1 MRTGLQC
8 AKIPIGNSYIY
19 KAERVK
25 GTKRMLVRLQPPPPK
40 NAPTD
45 FLMLG
50 FRDHMQRSVDMQN
63 REISH
68 TDIFRYL
75 FLHFRLKHRLRG
87 EPPVRYRTETSAV
100 KISFKKV
107 MTT

>member
-40 NAPTD
+40 NAPTE

-50 FRDHMQRSVDMQN
+50 FRDHMQRSVDMQIE
-63 REISH
+63 RFLTLIFL
-68 TDIFRYL
+68 DIC

-87 EPPVRYRTETSAV
+87 EPPVRYGTETSAV

>member
-68 TDIFRYL
+68 TDIFRY
-75 FLHFRLKHRLRG
+75 FFFTFSFERQVEGRTSSQ
-87 EPPVRYRTETSAV
+87 VRNGNFSCENL
-100 KISFKKV
+100 I
-107 MTT
+107 

>member
-50 FRDHMQRSVDMQN
+50 FRDHMQRSVDMQIE
-63 REISH
+63 RFLTLIFL
-68 TDIFRYL
+68 DIFFYI
-75 FLHFRLKHRLRG
+75 F
-87 EPPVRYRTETSAV
+87 V
-100 KISFKKV
+100 
-107 MTT
+107 